1 MQVSAGNLYEDVP
14 ERLAQEQVLE
24 LLAAEGLRIERI
36 VSTGQASPAGFWY
49 EQERAEWVVL
59 LRGSALLKFADE
71 PDARKLGPGD
81 YVYIPAGARHRVEWT
96 DEAQPTVWLA
106 IHYDPSEVAA

>member
-14 ERLAQEQVLE
+14 ERLAQEQGLE
-24 LLAAEGLRIERI
+24 LLATESLRIERI
-36 VSTGQASPAGFWY
+36 VSTGQASPAEFWY
-49 EQERAEWVVL
+49 EQERPEWVLV

-71 PDARKLGPGD
+71 PHARKLGPGD
-81 YVYIPAGARHRVEWT
+81 YLHIPARARHHVEWT

-106 IHYDPSEVAA
+106 IHYDPGRVAA